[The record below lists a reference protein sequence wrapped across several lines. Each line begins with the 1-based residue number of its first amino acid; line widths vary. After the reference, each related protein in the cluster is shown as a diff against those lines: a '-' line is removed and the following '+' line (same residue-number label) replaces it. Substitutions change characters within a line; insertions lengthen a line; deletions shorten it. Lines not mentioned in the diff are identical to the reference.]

1 MNKRLLLIK
10 SLGEPGWQYV
20 WISSVL
26 QCFYHSIHHYHCLFS
41 CDIFVRSQI
50 SFAVTFHHSEGFK
63 RFYFIDVRIILAKFY
78 PNIVF
83 YALLFEVIMSLDS
96 VALLSLSLVLIKI
109 THFCR
114 SVRIQVKDAT
124 VKQSH
129 FYFRTHKNNGLIE
142 PPGIHKQGLWNF

>member
-1 MNKRLLLIK
+1 
-10 SLGEPGWQYV
+10 
-20 WISSVL
+20 L
-26 QCFYHSIHHYHCLFS
+26 QQLYHPIRQEHRLFS
-41 CDIFVRSQI
+41 CNIFFRPQVSVAI
-50 SFAVTFHHSEGFK
+50 SFNDAELFK
-63 RFYFIDVRIILAKFY
+63 ELYFFYVRIILAKFY

-83 YALLFEVIMSLDS
+83 YSLLFEVIMSLDS

-142 PPGIHKQGLWNF
+142 PPGIYKQGL